1 MIYLS
6 KAIVEDIP
14 ISALPVYISMRM
26 RMHKGQEEDYI
37 TAGTIC
43 YTLGLPFDRYWHDE
57 TRVGMLWLWD
67 KDHIDIVE
75 RDTVNHGCVI
85 DISKLNLQQGEYF
98 IQIDEDDLL
107 RITKSD
113 LQNNK
118 KLSMIKY
125 YITLMGS
132 FNHSK
137 DLKEY
142 SGKVSTVPISF
153 LASQTGISEKSIQ
166 RYNEWLEDHE
176 LIYIHRSADFIKKAG
191 GLSQITNVYSR
202 PCDKR
207 VCDEYAKQYE
217 EQYGYNSSVKSYK
230 TKGQA
235 DRNRSLA
242 QKYRQMCKGKQY
254 DPETTEEIRRYIEN
268 TNRKAQEE
276 LDTMIEV
283 GATEELIEL
292 LKSKIRDTSVFEQT
306 VKEEIA

>member
-6 KAIVEDIP
+6 KAIVEEIP
-14 ISALPVYISMRM
+14 ISALPVYIGIRM
-26 RMHKGQEEDYI
+26 SMHKGQTEGYI

-43 YTLGLPFDRYWHDE
+43 YALGLPFDKYWHEE
-57 TRVGMLWLWD
+57 TKIGMLWLWD
-67 KDHIDIVE
+67 MDYIDLIE
-75 RDTVNHGCVI
+75 RDTVNHGCVV
-85 DISKLNLQQGEYF
+85 DISRLNLQQREYF
-98 IQIDEDDLL
+98 IQIDEADLL

-125 YITLMGS
+125 YITLIGS

-137 DLKEY
+137 DLKNY
-142 SGKVSTVPISF
+142 SGKVSTVPISY

-166 RYNEWLEDHE
+166 RYNDWLEEHD
-176 LIYIHRSADFIKKAG
+176 LIYIHRSTDFVKKSS

-202 PCDKR
+202 PCDKQL
-207 VCDEYAKQYE
+207 CDEYASQYE
-217 EQYGYNSSVKSYK
+217 EQYGYNSSVRSYK

-242 QKYRQMCKGKQY
+242 QKYHQMCKGKQY
-254 DPETTEEIRRYIEN
+254 DPETTEEIKRYIEN
-268 TNRKAQEE
+268 TNKKAQEE
-276 LDTMIEV
+276 LDTMIEI
-283 GATEELIEL
+283 GAAEEVIEL
-292 LKSKIRDTSVFEQT
+292 LKNKIRDTSVFEQI